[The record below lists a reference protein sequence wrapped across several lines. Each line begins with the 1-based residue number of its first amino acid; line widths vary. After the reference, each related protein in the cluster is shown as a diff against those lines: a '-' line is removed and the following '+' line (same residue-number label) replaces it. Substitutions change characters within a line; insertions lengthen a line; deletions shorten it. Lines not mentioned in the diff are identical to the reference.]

1 MEHNAEGKY
10 LSPGVV
16 LDNKYTIKKHL
27 ASGGF
32 GHTYLATDRMGQQV
46 VVKEFYLSGVCSRGD
61 DSRMVVVS
69 VAENKPIYEVQKS
82 KFVKE
87 AKRIQSLSHPNIVKV
102 FDLFEENGTAYYVME
117 YIEGRSLAQV
127 EKPIAEPLLR
137 RYLDQLLSTLEYV
150 HSKGILHL
158 DVKPNNIMIDNN
170 GKAILIDFGASK
182 VFDFDSK
189 AHSVLST
196 TAGVAYTPGYA
207 PFEQI
212 SSQTKKLGT
221 HSDIYSLGAT
231 LYNLMTGLVP
241 PSPSDILDGGIPHL
255 NLLSPQMCNLLTKA
269 MAVSVIERI
278 KTVAAFNA
286 LFNEVKTIYKASP
299 EETIA
304 PSPKPK
310 KNDSSFWPFLLKF
323 VPVVI
328 FVGLAIY
335 LFPKVIGG
343 DVFTGSTNTIDAT
356 SSTNT
361 VTITPTPKNQV
372 EEVEVTSDEKK
383 SSRKE
388 KNSTDGHYYY
398 YGDFTDLE
406 GVVNPVSLQFESKN
420 GKIVNCVYKNE
431 VYGGKIKMKGKWT
444 SDGLYFEAKGA
455 DYLKGKKVDFTIT
468 LKSNDASNN
477 SMTGH
482 SYVGDKYLDVK
493 LRRK

>member
-32 GHTYLATDRMGQQV
+32 GHTYLATDRMGSQV
-46 VVKEFYLSGVCSRGD
+46 VVKEFYLSGVCSRGA
-61 DSRMVVVS
+61 DSRSVIIS

-82 KFVKE
+82 KFIKE

-117 YIEGRSLAQV
+117 HIDGCSLDQCG
-127 EKPIAEPLLR
+127 KPIAEPLVR
-137 RYLDQLLSTLEYV
+137 HYLNQLLSALEYV
-150 HSKGILHL
+150 HFNGILHL
-158 DVKPNNIMIDNN
+158 DIKPNNIMIDNH

-182 VFDFDSK
+182 VFDFNSET
-189 AHSVLST
+189 HSVLST
-196 TAGVAYTPGYA
+196 TAGVSYTPGYA

-212 SSQTKKLGT
+212 SGQSKNLGT

-231 LYNLMTGLVP
+231 LYNLLTGLVP
-241 PSPSDILDGGIPHL
+241 PSPSDILDNGIPHL
-255 NLLSPQMCNLLTKA
+255 DLLSPQMGKLLIKA
-269 MAVSVIERI
+269 MAVSTLDRI
-278 KTVAAFNA
+278 KTVAAF
-286 LFNEVKTIYKASP
+286 KTLLNGESIPTLPPP
-299 EETIA
+299 EN
-304 PSPKPK
+304 SNPKPK
-310 KNDSSFWPFLLKF
+310 PLPQPKKKGLKF
-323 VPVVI
+323 IAVLA
-328 FVGLAIY
+328 FVGVVVFVVAKGIDNI
-335 LFPKVIGG
+335 FPLEMPNPPHKEQ
-343 DVFTGSTNTIDAT
+343 TTQET
-356 SSTNT
+356 
-361 VTITPTPKNQV
+361 
-372 EEVEVTSDEKK
+372 K
-383 SSRKE
+383 S
-388 KNSTDGHYYY
+388 STDGSYYY